1 MTRRV
6 DPGQVEVLDDS
17 MAELLRRKSPEER
30 LRIGFEMWTS
40 ARAMLTSHLRD
51 IHPDWDQRMVDK
63 EVARRLSHGA
73 V

>member
-40 ARAMLTSHLRD
+40 ARGMLTSHLRD